1 MADLD
6 ITLKRKT
13 GAVYDNLHPTTT
25 WTQVESK
32 PTTFT
37 PTAHTHGNITNTGVL
52 NNTPVTVGTGDFIVI
67 GDTSSAVVERST
79 IAFGTATTTFLRND
93 GAWATPAGGGTV
105 TSVSAGNGMNFTAI
119 TGSGSVTMGT
129 PSTLTTSTTN
139 SVTSTSHTHAVTFP
153 VTSVSSLT
161 GAVDLSPSIL
171 GSTATV
177 TSTGAT
183 VTVTTNQVVANG
195 RYRFTYII
203 NTASTNNA
211 STPRGTFEIEM
222 PPTLSTSH
230 HIGIVALGNFIPSN
244 TNNDTS
250 LYFRFAVRYAT
261 ASSFFITGIN
271 GSRVNSSVLYN
282 DTYTNFNLYITNI
295 ERIYY

>member
-37 PTAHTHGNITNTGVL
+37 PTSHSHGQITDTG
-52 NNTPVTVGTGDFIVI
+52 TITT
-67 GDTSSAVVERST
+67 DTAVASGQKLVVVNGSNQVARST
-79 IAFGTATTTFLRND
+79 LAFGTGTTTFLRND
-93 GAWATPAGGGTV
+93 GAWVTPAGGGTV
-105 TSVSAGNGMNFTAI
+105 TSVSAGNGMSFTAI

-153 VTSVSSLT
+153 VTSVGSLT

-244 TNNDTS
+244 SNNDTS
-250 LYFRFAVRYAT
+250 LYFRFAVRYAS